1 MVTCPWCGTNYEK
14 FQPNCQNCGGPLPAP
29 SERTASSREDS
40 PLEASLLA
48 PPPPPRPISDRYV
61 WRLLASDGRAIAALV
76 FGSLGATFT
85 LVGVALTLGI
95 ITAFVGI
102 PFAVLGLVF
111 LAVGAVLAVS
121 RYKEAQKSVEVLRTG
136 QAVEGQISQV
146 EQNFQ
151 VRVNMRNP
159 WVIWYQFHLGGQ
171 SYQGHVST
179 FNTPG
184 PALQPGQPA
193 YVLYLPQVPERN
205 VLYPHP

>member
-1 MVTCPWCGTNYEK
+1 MAIP
-14 FQPNCQNCGGPLPAP
+14 GGQSAE
-29 SERTASSREDS
+29 SAAES
-40 PLEASLLA
+40 PQV

-76 FGSLGATFT
+76 FGSLGAVFT
-85 LVGVALTLGI
+85 LVGVGLTLGV

-111 LAVGAVLAVS
+111 LAVGAVLAVA

-136 QAVEGQISQV
+136 QAVEGQILQV

-159 WVIWYQFHLGGQ
+159 WVIWYQFQLGGQ
-171 SYQGHVST
+171 SYEGQVST

-184 PALQPGQPA
+184 PALQPGQPT
-193 YVLYLPQVPERN
+193 YVLYLPQAPERN

>member
-1 MVTCPWCGTNYEK
+1 
-14 FQPNCQNCGGPLPAP
+14 
-29 SERTASSREDS
+29 
-40 PLEASLLA
+40 
-48 PPPPPRPISDRYV
+48 
-61 WRLLASDGRAIAALV
+61 
-76 FGSLGATFT
+76 
-85 LVGVALTLGI
+85 LTLGI

-111 LAVGAVLAVS
+111 LAVGAVLTVA

-171 SYQGHVST
+171 SYEGHVST

-184 PALQPGQPA
+184 PSLQPGQPA
-193 YVLYLPQVPERN
+193 YVLYLPQSPERN